1 MTNLC
6 TRNIS
11 VQNVIKET
19 YGHDIGVKPN
29 KKAVTAQLVF
39 RKYFSLLK
47 KYLKKEYNFKKIGTK
62 MKKYFV
68 VEKVHVY
75 IKFLITLMLFIYVK
89 DLSTINSFSRLTVA
103 LLEFII
109 ILELVRMLIEFLF
122 SDENRLKI
130 RLMIDST
137 IVFFIRDIVLIV
149 NDKFDFNKIFSILG
163 IIAVLFIFRY
173 VSMRYSPSHIES
185 DYKQKLEDNKD

>member
-1 MTNLC
+1 
-6 TRNIS
+6 
-11 VQNVIKET
+11 
-19 YGHDIGVKPN
+19 
-29 KKAVTAQLVF
+29 
-39 RKYFSLLK
+39 
-47 KYLKKEYNFKKIGTK
+47 

-68 VEKVHVY
+68 VEKIHVY
-75 IKFLITLMLFIYVK
+75 IKFFITLMLFIYVK
-89 DLSTINSFSRLTVA
+89 DLSTIDSFSRLTVA

-185 DYKQKLEDNKD
+185 EYKQKLEENKD